1 MGSVNAYGM
10 AEAVEDGMV
19 ELRQALSWHLT
30 SNHYPPVPL
39 SMLDACVLAIE
50 YVQEGEPDTNIS
62 LPEGILW
69 RGQQTA
75 PAWAVV
81 DAHHLEA
88 FIDLEYWEV

>member
-1 MGSVNAYGM
+1 M
-10 AEAVEDGMV
+10 AEHIENGMV
-19 ELRQALSWHLT
+19 ELRQVLAWHLT
-30 SNHYPPVPL
+30 SNHYPSLPL
-39 SMLDACVLAIE
+39 SLLDACVLAIK
-50 YVQEGEPDTNIS
+50 YMQEGEPDTNIS

-88 FIDLEYWEV
+88 FVDLEDLGV